1 MPPRR
6 ATVILSAALLAAL
19 ACARASSPS
28 STNANASVAFT
39 ARGCSSVASGGNGA
53 QVVGQVIGRAPPS
66 SKPTVI
72 GAAAGPASSS
82 VRDPQVAL
90 REICAMM
97 NASAARWNA
106 GDLHGFMQDYM
117 PGPGTTYIGRRGVV
131 RGPDAIEAGYAPRFL
146 PGAMHDSL
154 SFEDVEVD
162 LLAPDLTNTIAWYVL
177 MRGDSLVARGPT
189 SLVMRRVNGRW
200 RIVHDHSS

>member
-6 ATVILSAALLAAL
+6 TAAAAVVPVALLALLAAL
-19 ACARASSPS
+19 ACARASSS
-28 STNANASVAFT
+28 STSSTSSASPSAAST
-39 ARGCSSVASGGNGA
+39 ARGC
-53 QVVGQVIGRAPPS
+53 PPAGS
-66 SKPTVI
+66 AATATVI
-72 GAAAGPASSS
+72 GAASDAAAAAAA
-82 VRDPQVAL
+82 VRDPQLAL
-90 REICAMM
+90 RQICAMM

-106 GDLHGFMQDYM
+106 GDLHGFMQDYL
-117 PGPGTTYIGRRGVV
+117 PGEGTTYIGRRGVV
-131 RGPDAIEAGYAPRFL
+131 RGPDAIEAGYAPRFQ

>member
-1 MPPRR
+1 MPLRR
-6 ATVILSAALLAAL
+6 ATAAVVIPVALLAAL
-19 ACARASSPS
+19 ACARASSS
-28 STNANASVAFT
+28 STTAGASTAST
-39 ARGCSSVASGGNGA
+39 ARGCPPAGDTAATGRVIGQVAGRA
-53 QVVGQVIGRAPPS
+53 QV
-66 SKPTVI
+66 
-72 GAAAGPASSS
+72 GAASTASSS
-82 VRDPQVAL
+82 PPVRDPQVAL
-90 REICAMM
+90 RQICAMM
-97 NASAARWNA
+97 NASARRWNA

-117 PGPGTTYIGRRGVV
+117 PGEGTTYIGRRDVV
-131 RGPDAIEAGYAPRFL
+131 RGPEAIEAHYAPRFQ

-189 SLVMRRVNGRW
+189 SLVMRRVNGHW